1 MELLIAEA
9 EVVCFKLISGTI
21 LALVI
26 IGVVVDVDNVFGVFV
41 VDVVVLAA
49 VFVAVV
55 PVFVVEVVFAATA
68 VVFVD

>member
-41 VDVVVLAA
+41 VDIVVVAVA
-49 VFVAVV
+49 VFVVF
-55 PVFVVEVVFAATA
+55 VFVVIIAATA
-68 VVFVD
+68 VVFGD